1 MLLGALAV
9 YLWIAGLSLNH
20 AYAAADACQ
29 PASSATCQGLDGA
42 LDGMDNFLS
51 NGFVLQVLPAAI
63 GAFVGAPVLAR
74 ELETG
79 TFRYT
84 WTQGFG
90 RRRWAVGKLVL
101 LAVVVTAAAGAFGA
115 LLTWYYQPFVGNQSL
130 GLPRTTPLTP
140 GLFDLRGIGFPA
152 WTLAAFAI
160 GALAGM
166 LIRRVVPAI
175 VATLVV
181 YTGLAFVTAGFLRQ
195 HYLTPL
201 LASNGNSVPDNAW
214 VISQWWSK
222 DGRFAFGSY
231 PPGSILN
238 QFCAPP
244 PASGGKAGAPEGW
257 GPCLV
262 QHGYTSGPATSR
274 PAGSGPSSGSRAAG
288 CSRCRCCSSPPRSGW
303 SNAAPPDGRG
313 VRSEAKQRSVRDKDF
328 QIIFSNGR
336 VVPRLGHGR
345 DQGAAA
351 IRRQPERAA
360 EYGDGL
366 SRRGQPE
373 PPVRAVAADR
383 VEPEDPAVA
392 PGPEEQRQAD
402 RRERAQHEPPV
413 VQPDLRRAPGHRLH
427 LDPGDDA
434 MPGAE
439 VVDGGQQVPFVPRH
453 RAALEAAPL
462 PCSHRLHGS
471 LPSCASAAAHAGLRD

>member
-1 MLLGALAV
+1 MTAVTIPARPNEDDARLRPIPWRRMAGVTWRQHRIALIGVAVLLGALAV
-9 YLWIAGLSLNH
+9 YLWIAGLALNH
-20 AYAAADACQ
+20 AYAAAVACQ
-29 PASSATCQGLDGA
+29 PGNSVTCQGLDST

-51 NGFVLQVLPAAI
+51 NGFILQVLPVLI

-84 WTQGFG
+84 WTQGFD
-90 RRRWAVGKLVL
+90 RRRWAVAKLVL

-140 GLFDLRGIGFPA
+140 ALFDLRGIGFPA

-160 GALAGM
+160 GALAGV

-181 YTGLAFVTAGFLRQ
+181 YTGLAFVTAGFLRP

-201 LASNGNSVPDNAW
+201 LASINVNVPDDAW

-231 PPGSILN
+231 PPSNILN

-244 PASGGKAGAPEGW
+244 SAATGKAGAPQGW

-262 QHGYTSGPATSR
+262 QHGYTMWTGYQPASR
-274 PAGSGPSSGSRAAG
+274 FWPFQWIEGGWLLALSVLLIAATVWLVQRRAA
-288 CSRCRCCSSPPRSGW
+288 
-303 SNAAPPDGRG
+303 
-313 VRSEAKQRSVRDKDF
+313 
-328 QIIFSNGR
+328 
-336 VVPRLGHGR
+336 
-345 DQGAAA
+345 
-351 IRRQPERAA
+351 
-360 EYGDGL
+360 
-366 SRRGQPE
+366 
-373 PPVRAVAADR
+373 
-383 VEPEDPAVA
+383 
-392 PGPEEQRQAD
+392 
-402 RRERAQHEPPV
+402 
-413 VQPDLRRAPGHRLH
+413 
-427 LDPGDDA
+427 
-434 MPGAE
+434 
-439 VVDGGQQVPFVPRH
+439 
-453 RAALEAAPL
+453 
-462 PCSHRLHGS
+462 
-471 LPSCASAAAHAGLRD
+471 